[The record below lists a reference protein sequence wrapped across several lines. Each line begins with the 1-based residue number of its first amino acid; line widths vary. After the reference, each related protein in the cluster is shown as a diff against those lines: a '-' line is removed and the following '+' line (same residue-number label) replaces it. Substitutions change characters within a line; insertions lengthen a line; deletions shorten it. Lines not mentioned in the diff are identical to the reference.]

1 MTCRFELFAA
11 FPRILFLAALLLPL
25 TVVGGEDE
33 WLLVDT
39 DKHTLQLFDGERRV
53 LQFEGISIGRGGA
66 GHYRLKGDERTPQG
80 KFRVAW
86 LNADSR
92 YRFFIGLNYP
102 QRAHAKRAFKNGDID
117 AADQKQIS
125 RAIYAGRLPPQN
137 TSLGGQIGIHGLGR
151 ADPRLHE
158 MADWTRGCVA
168 VTNEQIDILRRHVYI
183 GMAVVIR

>member
-1 MTCRFELFAA
+1 MTHRFALSAA
-11 FPRILFLAALLLPL
+11 FPRILFLAALLFPL
-25 TVVGGEDE
+25 TVLGDEDE

-39 DKHTLQLFDGERRV
+39 DNHTLQLFDGERRV

-66 GHYRLKGDERTPQG
+66 GHYRLKGDERTPRG

-86 LNADSR
+86 LNPESR

-102 QRAHAKRAFKNGDID
+102 QRAHAKRALKNGDID
-117 AADQKQIS
+117 AADQKRIY

-137 TSLGGQIGIHGLGR
+137 TPLGGQIGIHGLGR
-151 ADPRLHE
+151 ADPGLHE

-168 VTNEQIDILRRHVYI
+168 VTNEQIDLLRRHVYI

>member
-1 MTCRFELFAA
+1 MTRHLELFAA

-39 DKHTLQLFDGERRV
+39 DKHTLQLFDGERSV
-53 LQFEGISIGRGGA
+53 SQFEGISIGRGGT
-66 GHYRLKGDERTPQG
+66 GRYRLKGDERTPLG

-86 LNADSR
+86 LKADSQ
-92 YRFFIGLNYP
+92 YRFFIGLDYP
-102 QRAHAKRAFKNGDID
+102 QREHAKKAFENGDID
-117 AADQKQIS
+117 AADRQRIFQ
-125 RAIYAGRLPPQN
+125 AIYAGKLPPQN
-137 TSLGGQIGIHGLGR
+137 TALGGYIGIHGLGA

-168 VTNEQIDILRRHVYI
+168 VTNEQIDLLRRHVRT
-183 GMAVVIR
+183 GMPVLIR